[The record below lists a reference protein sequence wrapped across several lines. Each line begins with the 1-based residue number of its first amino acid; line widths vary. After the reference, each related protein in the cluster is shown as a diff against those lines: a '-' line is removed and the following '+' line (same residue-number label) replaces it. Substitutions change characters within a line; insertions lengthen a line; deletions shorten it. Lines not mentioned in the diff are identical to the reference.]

1 MNQEFTNDEMEIDL
15 LDLAYMLLDKWH
27 YLLVCLL
34 IGAVLLNAYA
44 FFFIDPTYESTSK
57 LYVVSASDDSVV
69 NLSDLNLGTSL
80 TADYEELMLSYPVL
94 NRVIDKLNLDMTSD
108 QLKKFYSLNNPSD
121 TRILQITATTT
132 DPQFSMDLAET
143 MAEEAASYLPETMS
157 TLAPNIAQHAKLA
170 DHKAG
175 PSYMKY
181 TMIGAILGLIL
192 MAGVLIVQYLMDDTI
207 HTAEDME
214 EYFGLVPLTTIPE
227 SAQVIDVE
235 EEEHTGKRGR
245 KR

>member
-214 EYFGLVPLTTIPE
+214 KYFGLVPLTTIPE

>member
-1 MNQEFTNDEMEIDL
+1 M
-15 LDLAYMLLDKWH
+15 
-27 YLLVCLL
+27 
-34 IGAVLLNAYA
+34 
-44 FFFIDPTYESTSK
+44 
-57 LYVVSASDDSVV
+57 VS
-69 NLSDLNLGTSL
+69 LSDLNLGTSL

-94 NRVIDKLNLDMTSD
+94 NQVIDKLKLDMTAD
-108 QLKKFYSLNNPSD
+108 ALKKLYTLNNPSD

-143 MAEEAASYLPETMS
+143 MAEVAVSYLPDTMS
-157 TLAPNIAQHAKLA
+157 TKAPNIAQHAKLA

-181 TMIGAILGLIL
+181 TMIGALLGLIL
-192 MAGVLIVQYLMDDTI
+192 MAGLLIVQYLMDDTV

-214 EYFGLVPLTTIPE
+214 KYFGLVPLTTIPE
-227 SAQVIDVE
+227 SDQVVDIDE
-235 EEEHTGKRGR
+235 EIRTGKRGR